1 MGQLAV
7 SPADSH
13 AVARGATSAAL
24 SGTVTVLRPRVLA
37 TLPLRDGA
45 FAEHDGRY
53 VGIYGVSHGTAEVSV
68 YVHTVNPPLSERHE
82 PQFVV
87 VNYSRGEAMLV
98 DEHRSSGT
106 SQGWIVLPWIS
117 VSSSFDQFATNSR
130 TPVPR
135 DSAWYAGASLVAV
148 DWIPVSRYRASAT
161 MALR

>member
-1 MGQLAV
+1 
-7 SPADSH
+7 
-13 AVARGATSAAL
+13 
-24 SGTVTVLRPRVLA
+24 
-37 TLPLRDGA
+37 
-45 FAEHDGRY
+45 
-53 VGIYGVSHGTAEVSV
+53 
-68 YVHTVNPPLSERHE
+68 
-82 PQFVV
+82 